1 MKGKGEKMNDNYYI
15 TMQGWMVQKLGL
27 KGNDLFVYALIY
39 GFTQD
44 GETLYKG
51 SYRYISYALGISR
64 KTAIRS
70 LESLEERGLII
81 KSQENINGV
90 LFNRYKIDF
99 EPIRRFGCKETK
111 NNLDEEVQG
120 YGQKDHGG
128 MVEMTT
134 GVCPKRPQGYVQ
146 NDHGGMVKKTTSN
159 NIRDKYIENTY
170 KGNNTKE
177 NIYKRNSEGDKPP
190 TPTKR
195 TRFTPPTVEEVEDYC
210 RERDN
215 GIDAEH
221 FIDYYEAR
229 GWELSKGRKVK
240 DWKACVRTWE
250 RNNRSKPARKAGEG
264 KTPEPKERLNL
275 ESIIRELPEESQEA
289 VREYV
294 TMRER
299 TNHPIA
305 TENTLIRAI
314 KKAKEFA
321 GDDTGKFTRI
331 FEQSTDHSWQGV
343 YDLKEDNAAKE
354 NTERKS
360 VNPKDYDFST
370 LEGYEAYIK
379 ATGFWG

>member
-1 MKGKGEKMNDNYYI
+1 MTSAIKELEEFGYLVRTRVQDEKG
-15 TMQGWMVQKLGL
+15 
-27 KGNDLFVYALIY
+27 LF
-39 GFTQD
+39 
-44 GETLYKG
+44 
-51 SYRYISYALGISR
+51 RYIYDVY
-64 KTAIRS
+64 
-70 LESLEERGLII
+70 
-81 KSQENINGV
+81 EN
-90 LFNRYKIDF
+90 
-99 EPIRRFGCKETK
+99 PCT
-111 NNLDEEVQG
+111 
-120 YGQKDHGG
+120 
-128 MVEMTT
+128 
-134 GVCPKRPQGYVQ
+134 
-146 NDHGGMVKKTTSN
+146 
-159 NIRDKYIENTY
+159 ENPCTD
-170 KGNNTKE
+170 NPCTDNPCTDNVPLLNTKE
-177 NIYKRNSEGDKPP
+177 LNTKEPNIKEPNTKDIRGDKPP

-264 KTPEPKERLNL
+264 KNPDSKERLNL
-275 ESIIRELPEESQEA
+275 ESIIRELPEESQDA

-321 GDDTGKFTRI
+321 GDDTRKFTRI
-331 FEQSTDHSWQGV
+331 FEQSVDHSWQGV
-343 YDLKEDNAAKE
+343 YDLKEDAPREKAA
-354 NTERKS
+354 S
-360 VNPKDYDFST
+360 IWD
-370 LEGYEAYIK
+370 A
-379 ATGFWG
+379 

>member
-1 MKGKGEKMNDNYYI
+1 MAIFRAKKTKNFTVMSNYLLHDMNLSL
-15 TMQGWMVQKLGL
+15 KALGL
-27 KGNDLFVYALIY
+27 LTKMLSFPDDWEFSVNGLTLICKESKTAMTSAIKELEEFGYLVRTRVQDEKGLF
-39 GFTQD
+39 
-44 GETLYKG
+44 
-51 SYRYISYALGISR
+51 RYIYDVY
-64 KTAIRS
+64 
-70 LESLEERGLII
+70 
-81 KSQENINGV
+81 EN
-90 LFNRYKIDF
+90 
-99 EPIRRFGCKETK
+99 PCT
-111 NNLDEEVQG
+111 
-120 YGQKDHGG
+120 
-128 MVEMTT
+128 
-134 GVCPKRPQGYVQ
+134 
-146 NDHGGMVKKTTSN
+146 
-159 NIRDKYIENTY
+159 ENPCTD
-170 KGNNTKE
+170 NPCTDNPCTDNVPLLNTKE
-177 NIYKRNSEGDKPP
+177 LNTKEPNTKEPNTKDIRGDKPP

-264 KTPEPKERLNL
+264 KNPEPKERLNL
-275 ESIIRELPEESQEA
+275 ESIIRELPEESQDA

-370 LEGYEAYIK
+370 LEGYEEYIK

>member
-1 MKGKGEKMNDNYYI
+1 MNSNCYVVL
-15 TMQGWMVQKLGL
+15 QAWMMRELRL
-27 KGNDLFVYALIY
+27 KGNELVVYALIF

-51 SYRYISYALGISR
+51 SYKYISYVLGISR
-64 KTAIRS
+64 KTAIRV
-70 LESLEERGLII
+70 LKSLEEKGLII
-81 KSQENINGV
+81 KSQENINDV
-90 LFNRYKIDF
+90 LFNRYKVNF
-99 EPIRRFGCKETK
+99 EPIRRFVYKETEST
-111 NNLDEEVQG
+111 LDEEVRG
-120 YGQKDHGG
+120 RDK
-128 MVEMTT
+128 MTT
-134 GVCPKRPQGYVQ
+134 GYGQ
-146 NDHGGMVKKTTSN
+146 NDHGGRDKMTMGWGQNDHGGGDKMTPSN

-195 TRFTPPTVEEVEDYC
+195 TRFTPPTVEEVEEYC

-264 KTPEPKERLNL
+264 KNPEPKERLNL
-275 ESIIRELPEESQEA
+275 ESIIRELPEESQDA

-314 KKAKEFA
+314 KRAKGFA
-321 GDDTGKFTRI
+321 GDDTRKFTRI
-331 FEQSTDHSWQGV
+331 FEQSVDHSWQGV
-343 YDLKEDNAAKE
+343 YDLKEDAPREKE
-354 NTERKS
+354 AS
-360 VNPKDYDFST
+360 IWD
-370 LEGYEAYIK
+370 A
-379 ATGFWG
+379 

>member
-1 MKGKGEKMNDNYYI
+1 MAIFRVDKTGDYTVMGNHHLRDKNLSLKAIGLLSKMLSLPDDWDYSMNGLVAICKEKKASVTSALNELKENGYVVI
-15 TMQGWMVQKLGL
+15 TKLMPDQTESGRIEYVYDVFEKPHTEYQGL
-27 KGNDLFVYALIY
+27 
-39 GFTQD
+39 
-44 GETLYKG
+44 E
-51 SYRYISYALGISR
+51 
-64 KTAIRS
+64 KTS
-70 LESLEERGLII
+70 LEKTSLEKQDLERQDLE
-81 KSQENINGV
+81 KSPQLNT
-90 LFNRYKIDF
+90 NR
-99 EPIRRFGCKETK
+99 
-111 NNLDEEVQG
+111 L
-120 YGQKDHGG
+120 
-128 MVEMTT
+128 
-134 GVCPKRPQGYVQ
+134 
-146 NDHGGMVKKTTSN
+146 
-159 NIRDKYIENTY
+159 NTY
-170 KGNNTKE
+170 RLNTDNKPNTKD
-177 NIYKRNSEGDKPP
+177 IRGDKPP

-264 KTPEPKERLNL
+264 KPPEPKERLNL
-275 ESIIRELPEESQEA
+275 ESIIRTLPEESQDA

-370 LEGYEAYIK
+370 LEGYEEYIK